1 MTQIILAGIICPCN
15 IQALFKQ
22 KACSCTQCPRLCD
35 GIKHAGCGLMPRII
49 YTITARPW
57 ARYRIYTAVLQTI
70 PRPSNGNK
78 KQEIMIW
85 LFYHLFPS
93 ANTNSSANGLDWRLM
108 ITKPTI
114 WMGFPPNLE
123 LRRKARPPVFQQSV
137 NNCRLLR
144 WLKLRLA
151 QFFGHCSPRHAAVG
165 LPAVTC

>member
-1 MTQIILAGIICPCN
+1 MTQIMLAGIICPCN
-15 IQALFKQ
+15 IQALFN
-22 KACSCTQCPRLCD
+22 AVVHNALTRAMVLSTR
-35 GIKHAGCGLMPRII
+35 ACGLMPRII

-57 ARYRIYTAVLQTI
+57 AWYRLYAAVLQTI

-78 KQEIMIW
+78 KQEIMIC

-93 ANTNSSANGLDWRLM
+93 ANTNSSASGLGRRLM
-108 ITKPTI
+108 ITKPAI

-144 WLKLRLA
+144 WLKPRLA
-151 QFFGHCSPRHAAVG
+151 QFFGDCSPRHAAVG